1 MKQVVCALC
10 LIACAASATAARALA
25 QDAAPAPEA
34 SSSDPVFQRLLE
46 PLQKECRI
54 PLRLPRRL
62 PDLGQ
67 GTDPVYAVLESAQPD
82 RYSIILGFTEDCNGA
97 SFCRIGVLT
106 GRKLAGPSRWS
117 GKQVR
122 LHFGLRGVYQEAE
135 CGANCTDAVI
145 RWREGDVE
153 YSVGVKAGSL
163 VDAKNLANASLAK
176 PAP

>member
-1 MKQVVCALC
+1 MKQVLSALC
-10 LIACAASATAARALA
+10 LVACVACASALYA
-25 QDAAPAPEA
+25 QDTPQAA
-34 SSSDPVFQRLLE
+34 SSDPIFQRILE
-46 PLQKECRI
+46 PLQKECQV

-82 RYSIILGFTEDCNGA
+82 SYSIILGFTEDCNGA
-97 SFCRIGVLT
+97 SFCRIGILA
-106 GRKLAGPSRWS
+106 GRKVPGQSRLS

-122 LHFGLRGVYQEAE
+122 LNYGFRGVYQEAE

-163 VDAKNLANASLAK
+163 ADAKNLANASLRK
-176 PAP
+176 PAQ